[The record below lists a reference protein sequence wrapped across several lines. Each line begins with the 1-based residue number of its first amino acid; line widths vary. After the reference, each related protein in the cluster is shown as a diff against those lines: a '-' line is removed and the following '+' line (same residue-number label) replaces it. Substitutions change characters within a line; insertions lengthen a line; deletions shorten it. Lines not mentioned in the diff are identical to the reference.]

1 MIYQEIDVWLI
12 SLDDSFYYTDLKPDP
27 NDFTEGETIT
37 KEKMEKSVYEA
48 LKEFEG
54 F

>member
-1 MIYQEIDVWLI
+1 MTDQEIDVWLI
-12 SLDDSFYYTDLKPDP
+12 SFDGSFYYMDSEPDP

-37 KEKMEKSVYEA
+37 KEKMSVSLYEA
-48 LKEFEG
+48 LKEFDG